1 MPIPGA
7 SSNAPAR
14 VLARDR
20 AYEAIKKAILARTIQ
35 PGERLDDDKLQA
47 WLGMSKTPIRQALH
61 ALTVEGFVE
70 TAAQAYTRV
79 IEPRVDDAVLHLQT
93 IGVFVLGV
101 LDLTLG
107 TLDQARRDELI
118 HDVDRLLAALVNE
131 DIDGSLTAS
140 QTYYTHVMELCPNHV
155 LVELS
160 ERTLTA
166 RAYYVVVAYRAL
178 GVQWHEAAAAYRRV
192 RDALA
197 TGDPQAVADATKQVF
212 QIEQPDAAMPAG
224 GS

>member
-1 MPIPGA
+1 MPVPGA
-7 SSNAPAR
+7 SSNAPVR

-20 AYEAIKKAILARTIQ
+20 AYDALRKAILARTIL

-47 WLGMSKTPIRQALH
+47 WLKMSKTPIRQALH

-70 TAAQAYTRV
+70 TVAQSYTRV

-93 IGVFVLGV
+93 IGVFVLGI

-107 TLDQARRDELI
+107 TLDQEQLDELVR
-118 HDVDRLLAALVNE
+118 DVDQLLAALENE
-131 DIDGSLTAS
+131 EIDGSLAAS
-140 QTYYTHVMELCPNHV
+140 QTYYTHLIQSCPNHV
-155 LVELS
+155 LVELAQ
-160 ERTLTA
+160 RTLVA

-178 GVQWHEAAAAYRRV
+178 GVQWHEAAEAYRRV

-197 TGDPQAVADATKQVF
+197 EGDPQAVADATKRVF
-212 QIEQPDAAMPAG
+212 QIEQPDIAVRGG

>member
-7 SSNAPAR
+7 SSKAPAR

-70 TAAQAYTRV
+70 VAAQAYTRV

-107 TLDQARRDELI
+107 TLDQVRRDELI
-118 HDVDRLLAALVNE
+118 RDVDGLVAALENE

-140 QTYYTHVMELCPNHV
+140 QTYYTHLMESCPNRV
-155 LVELS
+155 LVDLA

-166 RAYYVVVAYRAL
+166 RGYYVVVAYRAL
-178 GVQWHEAAAAYRRV
+178 GVQWHEAAGAYRRV

-197 TGDPQAVADATKQVF
+197 TGDAQGVADATKRVF
-212 QIEQPDAAMPAG
+212 QIEQPDAVMSAG

>member
-1 MPIPGA
+1 MPVPGA

-20 AYEAIKKAILARTIQ
+20 AYDALRKAILARTIL

-47 WLGMSKTPIRQALH
+47 WLKMSKTPIRQALH

-70 TAAQAYTRV
+70 TAAQSYTRV

-93 IGVFVLGV
+93 IGVFILGV

-107 TLDQARRDELI
+107 TLDQERQDELVR
-118 HDVDRLLAALVNE
+118 DVDQLVAALENE
-131 DIDGSLTAS
+131 EVDGSLTAS
-140 QTYYTHVMELCPNHV
+140 HTYYTHLIQSCPNHV
-155 LVELS
+155 LVELAQ
-160 ERTLTA
+160 RTLVA

-178 GVQWHEAAAAYRRV
+178 GVQWHEAAEAYRRV
-192 RDALA
+192 RDALVE
-197 TGDPQAVADATKQVF
+197 GDPQAIADATKRVF
-212 QIEQPDAAMPAG
+212 QIEQPDIAMRAGAA
-224 GS
+224 